1 MNLTNDNDLG
11 CRQVAAA
18 GGLDAMAL
26 LIANHFPSFQ
36 TICCKSHK
44 RKAEE
49 EGDRMISRET
59 DVAQQDLD
67 LLVVILGVLVN
78 MVEKNASNRFNF
90 IFKCTSPTIKFIV
103 CVFWVKCLT

>member
-26 LIANHFPSFQ
+26 LIANHFPSFR
-36 TICCKSHK
+36 TVCPRSLRK
-44 RKAEE
+44 KAEE
-49 EGDRMISRET
+49 DNSKSISPET
-59 DVAQQDLD
+59 DVVQQDLD

-78 MVEKNASNRFNF
+78 MVEKNTSNRFD
-90 IFKCTSPTIKFIV
+90 IILSI
-103 CVFWVKCLT
+103 

>member
-49 EGDRMISRET
+49 ESDRMISRET

-78 MVEKNASNRFNF
+78 MVEKNASNRFNA
-90 IFKCTSPTIKFIV
+90 IFKYMYSQQCTFFV
-103 CVFWVKCLT
+103 YVL